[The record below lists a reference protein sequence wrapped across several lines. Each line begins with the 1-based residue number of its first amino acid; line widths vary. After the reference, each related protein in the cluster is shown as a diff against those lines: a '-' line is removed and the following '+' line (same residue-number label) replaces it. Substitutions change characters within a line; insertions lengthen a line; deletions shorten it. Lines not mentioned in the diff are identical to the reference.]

1 MKLRLTLIQG
11 PPSQGGDL
19 TRDLGTGR
27 LVIGRGADCDW
38 TLSDPERAL
47 SKNHCMVEFK
57 GGVYVV
63 IDSSTNGVFL
73 NDAGAPIGRGNS
85 AVIGDGDRLRLGG
98 YVVRAGFAADE
109 APPAN
114 DPFLAVLRA
123 GDTPASSG
131 GFGGPPA
138 SDDPFSSS
146 YGRGA
151 VPTMPIPEDDD
162 LFGERAPRADGGWD
176 SGGGGGWGA
185 GGGGGGSW
193 QPTAAGN
200 EAAAP
205 WPKAGQVDFAPDD
218 LGTMRVATDSSGI
231 PDDWLDEPAGVPDL
245 PLHPPQAGSPFQTP
259 FPATPQ
265 PTPAAPSAL
274 PDDWDDEPLVPPAF
288 GRAPAPTPSPAS
300 PVADQSALTRAL
312 VDVVMGLVR
321 RQAALEAILGLDPD
335 DTLAQGDSIL
345 RRAVGTD
352 DALARLSALP
362 AGEAEALLRAV
373 TDDGAAHQ
381 SALLA
386 AIRELAGETTD
397 GDARLAALYRRL
409 LPIHRQVLGG

>member
-27 LVIGRGADCDW
+27 LVIGRGVECDW
-38 TLSDPERAL
+38 ALSDPERAL
-47 SKNHCMVEFK
+47 SKTHCMVEFK

-98 YVVRAGFAADE
+98 YVIRAGFAADE

-114 DPFLAVLRA
+114 DPFLAVLRS
-123 GDTPASSG
+123 GDTPAASG

-138 SDDPFSSS
+138 ADDPFAPS

-151 VPTMPIPEDDD
+151 VPMMPIPEDDD

-176 SGGGGGWGA
+176 SGGGGSGWGV
-185 GGGGGGSW
+185 GGGGGSW

-200 EAAAP
+200 EAEAS

-231 PDDWLDEPAGVPDL
+231 PDDWLDEPLSPADL
-245 PLHPPQAGSPFQTP
+245 PSSQAPSPFQAP
-259 FPATPQ
+259 PPA
-265 PTPAAPSAL
+265 PAASAL
-274 PDDWDDEPLVPPAF
+274 PDDWGDEPLVPPAF
-288 GRAPAPTPSPAS
+288 GRAPAPTPFPAA
-300 PVADQSALTRAL
+300 PATTPTADQTALTRAL

-321 RQAALEAILGLDPD
+321 RQAALEAMLGLDPD
-335 DTLAQGDSIL
+335 DTLAQGDSPL
-345 RRAVGTD
+345 RRAVGAD